1 MSGVRSDISW
11 WLELDPS
18 EWLVVPTTG
27 DVGWRAEAIHRVRR
41 DLDDREESDAPPED
55 VRDDDIAERAVDGL
69 LAFAATMAA
78 DGLTVAA
85 VGVPERTP
93 VPVVVTVAVI
103 DEHDPVDLLEVC
115 GARAGASFDAPEVE
129 YLDLD
134 AGDGIRVTR
143 VDVDTAAV
151 ARMSVCLG
159 VRSELADTVIR
170 WRSTD
175 IAIVAE
181 MTERLD
187 RLLAGV
193 RIDAGTRNDA
203 GTEDQRT

>member
-1 MSGVRSDISW
+1 MSGSSW

-18 EWLVVPTTG
+18 EWLLVPTEDDG
-27 DVGWRAEAIHRVRR
+27 HWRAEAMDRVRR
-41 DLDDREESDAPPED
+41 HLDDGEGGDARPEN
-55 VRDDDIAERAVDGL
+55 VRDEIAERSVSGL
-69 LAFAATMAA
+69 LAYAATMAD

-85 VGVPERTP
+85 LGVPERTP
-93 VPVVVTVAVI
+93 VPVVVTVAAI
-103 DEHDPVDLLEVC
+103 DEDDPVDLLEAC

-129 YLDLD
+129 YLDLE

-143 VDVDTAAV
+143 VDVGTDAV

-159 VRSELADTVIR
+159 VRSERTDTVIR

-175 IAIVAE
+175 IGIVAE

-187 RLLAGV
+187 RLLAGI
-193 RIDAGTRNDA
+193 RIDSETK
-203 GTEDQRT
+203 DQRA